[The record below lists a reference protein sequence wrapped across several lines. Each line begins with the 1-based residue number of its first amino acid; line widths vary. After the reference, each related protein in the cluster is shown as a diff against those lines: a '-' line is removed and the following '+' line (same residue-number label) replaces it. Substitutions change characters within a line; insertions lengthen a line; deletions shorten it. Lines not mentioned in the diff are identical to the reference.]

1 MTGQPAGRGWT
12 DRNVVELIE
21 THPLAF
27 VISGE
32 GFVTTPLPMLVET
45 DASGRPAALLGHF
58 ARRNPQVDVLRADPR
73 ACFLFVGPHGYVSP
87 ELVTTTK
94 DWAPTWNYAFA
105 RIVADVVFD
114 DDLSGEAIQR
124 LVHKMERGRQE
135 PWTTAEMGARYE
147 RLKAQVI
154 GFRATIVEVDARFKL
169 AQDERPEVLEDIVA
183 GFGGSAL
190 ASWMQRFN
198 ADRLGS

>member
-1 MTGQPAGRGWT
+1 VTDQPAGRGWT
-12 DRNVVELIE
+12 DRDVVELIE
-21 THPLAF
+21 AHPLAF

-45 DASGRPAALLGHF
+45 DASGRPATLLGHF
-58 ARRNPQVDVLRADPR
+58 ARRNPHVNVLRADPR
-73 ACFLFVGPHGYVSP
+73 GCFLFVGPHGYVSP

-105 RIVADVVFD
+105 RVVADVAFD
-114 DDLSGEAIQR
+114 EELNGEAIQR
-124 LVHKMERGRQE
+124 LVEKMERGRRE

-154 GFRATIVEVDARFKL
+154 GFRATIVDVAARFKL
-169 AQDERPEVLEDIVA
+169 GQDERPEVLEDIVA
-183 GFGGSAL
+183 GFTGTGL

-198 ADRLGS
+198 ADRLTT